1 MTTSEEEIDDAQKA
15 VQQGF
20 LNRVAGA
27 SASVTV
33 YLTNGVKL
41 QGNLTKHDDVCI
53 LLDRRNQ
60 SQLVYKH
67 AISTILPDE
76 AVSLS
81 SSGSSS
87 E

>member
-1 MTTSEEEIDDAQKA
+1 MTTSSEKIENAQQI

-20 LNRVAGA
+20 LNKVADA

-41 QGNLTKHDDVCI
+41 QGNLTKHDDLCI

-76 AVSLS
+76 ALASG
-81 SSGSSS
+81 SGSSS

>member
-1 MTTSEEEIDDAQKA
+1 MTSSSREAEATQKV

-20 LNRVAGA
+20 LNQVAEA

-53 LLDRRNQ
+53 LLNRRDQ

-76 AVSLS
+76 AVVS
-81 SSGSSS
+81 SSSSSS

>member
-1 MTTSEEEIDDAQKA
+1 MTSYGREEEVAQKL

-20 LNRVAGA
+20 LNKVAEN

-53 LLDRRNQ
+53 LLNRRDQ

-76 AVSLS
+76 AVVSG
-81 SSGSSS
+81 SGSSS